1 MAIKGAAKLTRM
13 LLIAVRLVSAQSS
26 PCDPHLPQP
35 AQNPYGY
42 RLRGDRCEGIYVQ
55 EVGGS
60 PLLIASWTESFPDYD
75 LTSRQPVAMEWDT
88 AGNAAD
94 VRLRAQALRRRLY
107 YRMDAV
113 RPGGVRSFTWPSDLL
128 AALSISK
135 PDIGIA
141 AVTRGVVAGGERDI
155 YLPLRISQGARPARA
170 GSYRLVLV
178 PGVEIKELF
187 LTLTVMTGS
196 KATLL
201 KDGESVGYGY
211 YPAEQPIEIPV
222 SGLRVRGFYHLE
234 IGATLKNGGVSA
246 TDLWFYHP
254 GS

>member
-1 MAIKGAAKLTRM
+1 MSVKGAAKLTQM
-13 LLIAVRLVSAQSS
+13 LLIAARLVLAQSS

-42 RLRGDRCEGIYVQ
+42 RLRGDRCEGIYIQ

-60 PLLIASWTESFPDYD
+60 PLLVASWTESFPDYD
-75 LTSRQPVAMEWDT
+75 LTSRQPIAMEWET
-88 AGNAAD
+88 ARNDAT

-113 RPGGVRSFTWPSDLL
+113 RPAGSHSFTWPSDLL
-128 AALSISK
+128 SVLSIFK
-135 PDIGIA
+135 ADIGIA
-141 AVTRGVVAGGERDI
+141 AVTRGVIAGEERDI
-155 YLPLRISQGARPARA
+155 YLPLRVSQNARPVRTEN
-170 GSYRLVLV
+170 YRLVLL

-187 LTLTVMTGS
+187 LTLTAMTGS
-196 KATLL
+196 KPTLL
-201 KDGESVGYGY
+201 KGGEPVGYGY

-234 IGATLKNGGVSA
+234 IGATLKSGGASA